1 MPYQIGKVFS
11 DSVLDRLA
19 SRAEARGGHGGTV
32 TQDRRGK
39 GAGGGGAVEA
49 ARIRADTADK
59 DRAARVA
66 GQQATLG
73 QRQAEAQVRQG
84 ESAGRARARAIAA
97 NAEAALAQVKTARD
111 GLRLIGWL
119 ESKAREKDAYGR
131 IDPELVQAMAP
142 LIQEARRRLVA
153 PTAEGGLGLPDDGIS
168 DAATRAISG
177 MTDDGSPSD
186 VPDLGGGFLDRA
198 ADAIRGAGATVAGAA
213 KGATRAAVA
222 TVGSRPTQENPLQHR
237 LPAADSGDDLGDTSW
252 TSIFDTG
259 EKPPMTR

>member
-19 SRAEARGGHGGTV
+19 SRAESRGGHGGKV

-39 GAGGGGAVEA
+39 GGNAVEA

-73 QRQAEAQVRQG
+73 QRQQEAQIRQG
-84 ESAGRARARAIAA
+84 ESAGRSRARAIAA

-119 ESKAREKDAYGR
+119 ESKSREKDAYGR
-131 IDPELVQAMAP
+131 IDPELVQAMGP

-153 PTAEGGLGLPDDGIS
+153 PTTQGGLGLPDDGIS
-168 DAATRAISG
+168 DAATKALSALDG
-177 MTDDGSPSD
+177 EGSPAD
-186 VPDLGGGFLDRA
+186 VPDLGGNFLERA
-198 ADAIRGAGATVAGAA
+198 ADSVLSAGRQAAGQAAPKAAPAKVGGAPPA
-213 KGATRAAVA
+213 
-222 TVGSRPTQENPLQHR
+222 SENPLQHR
-237 LPAADSGDDLGDTSW
+237 SPGADSGDDLGDTSW
-252 TSIFDTG
+252 TSAFDTG
-259 EKPPMTR
+259 EKPPMAR

>member
-19 SRAEARGGHGGTV
+19 SRAEARGGRGGSV
-32 TQDRRGK
+32 TQDRRAK
-39 GAGGGGAVEA
+39 VGGGGAGVEA

-66 GQQATLG
+66 GQQAALG

-97 NAEAALAQVKTARD
+97 SAEAALAQVKSARD
-111 GLRLIGWL
+111 GLRLMGWL

-131 IDPELVQAMAP
+131 IDPELVQAMKP

-153 PTAEGGLGLPDDGIS
+153 PPAEGGLGLPDDGIS

-177 MTDDGSPSD
+177 FEDGDPPVDAPD
-186 VPDLGGGFLDRA
+186 VGGGWLERG
-198 ADAIRGAGATVAGAA
+198 ADAAASAGRAVAGQVAA
-213 KGATRAAVA
+213 K
-222 TVGSRPTQENPLQHR
+222 VGQIPENPLKHR
-237 LPAADSGDDLGDTSW
+237 APAVDSGDDLGDTSW
-252 TSIFDTG
+252 TSVFDTG
-259 EKPPMTR
+259 EKPPTTR